1 MATDYGMQDRG
12 STRIRLDPDPGETVR
27 DDQLALDPGRPQP
40 SPPLLHRSRPS
51 PRDPVGGGVGRGA
64 ASALLDEFARW
75 WRTPR
80 QARAYFLVVV
90 SAAAAVIVWT
100 VARDAAW
107 RDAAPLAALTAVGM
121 IVVELGRMAEG
132 GRVSTDRTHK
142 GLSVFPFA
150 AALVT
155 LPGLA
160 GVVVIPVYIHA
171 RYRGLKIA
179 LWKWVISAATVT
191 LSAWIGGTVFRSL
204 LGPGHGATGSA
215 RSLGALAAGA
225 AAFLAVESL
234 LFFGISRL
242 NDPPDEVLLRARLAS
257 VDFYATESGMLAS
270 GAIAAVLC
278 QYWIG
283 YLALLV
289 PLSAI
294 QQRAVL
300 YQPLK
305 FEARHDPKT
314 RLLNDKAW
322 REAANAMFGRARRQG
337 RSLAV
342 VFLDLDRFKAINDTF
357 GHLAGDQ
364 VLVGVANTLSDLI
377 RDADIAGRYGGE
389 EFCVLLP
396 DCDSRRAM
404 EVAERLRE
412 AIAHLRFSP
421 RELRVTASLGV
432 ATLGPTAR
440 PNSINELLDRADQAL
455 YQAKQDGRD
464 CTREWQP

>member
-1 MATDYGMQDRG
+1 MQDRG
-12 STRIRLDPDPGETVR
+12 GTRVRLDPDPGEAVR
-27 DDQLALDPGRPQP
+27 DDHLALDPGRRDAFA
-40 SPPLLHRSRPS
+40 PLRKRSRP
-51 PRDPVGGGVGRGA
+51 A
-64 ASALLDEFARW
+64 LSALQDELARW

-80 QARAYFLVVV
+80 RARAYFLTVV
-90 SAAAAVIVWT
+90 AAAATVIVWT

-132 GRVSTDRTHK
+132 GRVTTDRTHK

-160 GVVVIPVYIHA
+160 GIVVIPIYVHA
-171 RYRGLKIA
+171 RYRGVKIA

-204 LGPGHGATGSA
+204 LAPGRHHMGSA
-215 RSLGALAAGA
+215 RSLGALTAAA
-225 AAFLAVESL
+225 AAFLALEAL
-234 LFFGISRL
+234 IFFGISRL
-242 NDPPDEVLLRARLAS
+242 NELSDEVQLRSRLAT
-257 VDFYATESGMLAS
+257 VDFYATEAGMLAS
-270 GAIAAVLC
+270 GAVTAVLC
-278 QYWIG
+278 DYWIG
-283 YLALLV
+283 YLALLI

-305 FEARHDPKT
+305 FESRHDPKT

-322 REAANAMFGRARRQG
+322 REAADAMFGRARRQG
-337 RSLAV
+337 RPLAV
-342 VFLDLDRFKAINDTF
+342 IFLDLDRFKAVNDTF
-357 GHLAGDQ
+357 GHLVGDQ
-364 VLVGVANTLSDLI
+364 VLVGVADALSDLV
-377 RDADIAGRYGGE
+377 RDDDIAGRYGGE

-396 DCDSRRAM
+396 DCDERRAM

-421 RELRVTASLGV
+421 RELRATASLGV
-432 ATLGPTAR
+432 ATLGPKTT
-440 PNSINELLDRADQAL
+440 PSGIDELLERADQAL

-464 CTREWQP
+464 CARAWQA